1 MRIDI
6 PSTHTYKKLAFL
18 SWISLLNSFE
28 KNVLLRNLF
37 FFYFLNINLIHL
49 NVESLNIFNSLI
61 YFYIITKSQKD
72 LTIMNTF
79 AEITVKNFQ
88 SETL

>member
-1 MRIDI
+1 MYYYVI
-6 PSTHTYKKLAFL
+6 F
-18 SWISLLNSFE
+18 
-28 KNVLLRNLF
+28 F

-88 SETL
+88 SETMPRTLTMRMTQDYIYQ